1 MLTRLG
7 DYYREALDGQIVLTK
22 FLDLEEIKEIN
33 SLNKDGL
40 KVYLYGGYEEA
51 ERVRAIV
58 QLAYYEAP
66 LPADFKIAIYKTEY
80 NANYQTIGHR
90 NVLGSIMSL
99 GIERNTFGDIYI
111 NNQVIYLF
119 LTEEISRY
127 MIQNMPM
134 IMHQRLE
141 FRKVDNICDD
151 EKNQEVTK
159 EIQVPSLRLDVI
171 IAKCLNIS
179 RAKAAEIIEAGNV
192 SINHLICK
200 NISYQCQ
207 LKQIISI
214 RKFGR
219 ITILENLRTTRK
231 DRIVL
236 LVGVY
241 H

>member
-1 MLTRLG
+1 M
-7 DYYREALDGQIVLTK
+7 EQI
-22 FLDLEEIKEIN
+22 I
-33 SLNKDGL
+33 
-40 KVYLYGGYEEA
+40 
-51 ERVRAIV
+51 
-58 QLAYYEAP
+58 
-66 LPADFKIAIYKTEY
+66 KIA
-80 NANYQTIGHR
+80 
-90 NVLGSIMSL
+90 
-99 GIERNTFGDIYI
+99 
-111 NNQVIYLF
+111 
-119 LTEEISRY
+119 
-127 MIQNMPM
+127 
-134 IMHQRLE
+134 
-141 FRKVDNICDD
+141 ICDD

-159 EIQVPSLRLDVI
+159 EIQVPSLRLDAI

-179 RAKAAEIIEAGNV
+179 RAKAAEIIEAGNA

>member
-1 MLTRLG
+1 
-7 DYYREALDGQIVLTK
+7 
-22 FLDLEEIKEIN
+22 
-33 SLNKDGL
+33 
-40 KVYLYGGYEEA
+40 
-51 ERVRAIV
+51 
-58 QLAYYEAP
+58 
-66 LPADFKIAIYKTEY
+66 
-80 NANYQTIGHR
+80 
-90 NVLGSIMSL
+90 MSL

-119 LTEEISRY
+119 LTEEISGY

-141 FRKVDNICDD
+141 FRKVDAICDD

-159 EIQVPSLRLDVI
+159 EIQVPSLRLDAI

-207 LKQIISI
+207 LNQIISI

>member
-90 NVLGSIMSL
+90 T
-99 GIERNTFGDIYI
+99 RNCF
-111 NNQVIYLF
+111 
-119 LTEEISRY
+119 
-127 MIQNMPM
+127 
-134 IMHQRLE
+134 
-141 FRKVDNICDD
+141 
-151 EKNQEVTK
+151 TK
-159 EIQVPSLRLDVI
+159 SPTQLSVY
-171 IAKCLNIS
+171 
-179 RAKAAEIIEAGNV
+179 AKAFRRLF
-192 SINHLICK
+192 SKRL
-200 NISYQCQ
+200 
-207 LKQIISI
+207 
-214 RKFGR
+214 
-219 ITILENLRTTRK
+219 
-231 DRIVL
+231 
-236 LVGVY
+236 
-241 H
+241 

>member
-1 MLTRLG
+1 MLIRLG
-7 DYYREALDGQIVLTK
+7 DYYRDAQDGQIVLTK

-66 LPADFKIAIYKTEY
+66 VPDDFKIAIYKTEY
-80 NANYQTIGHR
+80 NSNYQTICHR

-111 NNQVIYLF
+111 SNQVIYLF
-119 LTEEISRY
+119 LTEEISSY

-134 IMHQRLE
+134 IMHQRLAFE
-141 FRKVDNICDD
+141 KVNTICDN
-151 EKNQEVTK
+151 EKNKEITR

-171 IAKCLNIS
+171 IAKCINVS
-179 RAKAAEIIEAGNV
+179 RSKAVEIIEGGSV
-192 SINHLICK
+192 FINHLICK

-207 LKQIISI
+207 LNQIISI

-219 ITILENLRTTRK
+219 IIILKNLRTTRK
-231 DRIVL
+231 DRMVL